1 MGKARSTENQMQP
14 SRLNRRA
21 LSLLALLV
29 TLSTTA
35 CASSTFSPGA
45 TFHGTPRSAL
55 EVVKTAD
62 AMDEKTASDVE
73 VLVGQ
78 LPEGVA
84 VEGGAVRVDPARYE
98 LLGTVTAKSNG
109 VVDFVNFWFYPYA
122 EDEAWRK
129 GFCYWQ
135 VPLTWVTL
143 TIVSPL
149 AYPCKVIDGGSSAA
163 AVEGR
168 KDKIMHTL
176 RRATKAMGGD
186 LLIVTS
192 SGSTNYVDLRSG
204 TVVGTTEAT
213 GGEGLALR
221 RVVAA
226 RLPPPSQPPVHE
238 TTPSSPPARAPTGKP
253 KAKEKAK

>member
-1 MGKARSTENQMQP
+1 MQP
-14 SRLNRRA
+14 SRSIRQTLP
-21 LSLLALLV
+21 LLALLV
-29 TLSTTA
+29 ALSTTA
-35 CASSTFSPGA
+35 CATSTFSPGA

-62 AMDEKTASDVE
+62 GMDDKTASDVE

-109 VVDFVNFWFYPYA
+109 VVDFINLWFYPYA

-143 TIVSPL
+143 TTWSFVSPL
-149 AYPCKVIDGGSSAA
+149 AYPCKVVDSGSSAA

-168 KDKIMHTL
+168 KDKIMQTL

-221 RVVAA
+221 RVAAA

-238 TTPSSPPARAPTGKP
+238 TTPSSSPPRAPTGKP